1 MPKKNQKKKKS
12 KKPYFKAIFGLCLQN
27 FGKNEFSWKKGF
39 YQFLNIL
46 MIYHVAKNLKK

>member
-1 MPKKNQKKKKS
+1 MPKKIFFKKKS

-46 MIYHVAKNLKK
+46 MIYHVAKTLKK